1 MEAPATPAPT
11 TMTSGWNDLMAAR
24 RSSSVGMVVV
34 VLWCRRTGGRGRG
47 RGGLKRS
54 GRNERRSAED
64 AQRRWRSV
72 SVPACVCLCWDNARV
87 GCELMRVVG
96 LCWKGRQR
104 KEGRSEGG
112 DSKETR
118 QDKTKHPKQH
128 AQYTTHREQARVAF
142 SHHHHNR
149 KHCLAYRS

>member
-1 MEAPATPAPT
+1 
-11 TMTSGWNDLMAAR
+11 MTSGWNDLMAAR
-24 RSSSVGMVVV
+24 RSSSVGLVVL

-54 GRNERRSAED
+54 GRNERCGAED
-64 AQRRWRSV
+64 ARRRWRSV
-72 SVPACVCLCWDNARV
+72 LVSACVCLCWDSARV

-112 DSKETR
+112 GHDGRQEDPHSKETR

-128 AQYTTHREQARVAF
+128 VQYTTHREHARVAF

-149 KHCLAYRS
+149 KHCLAYLP